1 MAGRKKVAHIGWH
14 VADEN
19 YLFPSV
25 VAKADGNGRGSSE
38 FVHLCSCVTA
48 RGTHSCSVPRVSDPS
63 TNSEDP
69 NPMGIRLA
77 DGNLCDFCCDR
88 NYLISKLFSIVSL

>member
-25 VAKADGNGRGSSE
+25 VAKADGNKVG
-38 FVHLCSCVTA
+38 
-48 RGTHSCSVPRVSDPS
+48 
-63 TNSEDP
+63 
-69 NPMGIRLA
+69 
-77 DGNLCDFCCDR
+77 
-88 NYLISKLFSIVSL
+88 